1 MMLARLSNGCYN
13 SHTMEPKI
21 KMSVIQINR
30 LVNRHYKFSR
40 EKFDCRNTEFFDDY
54 GYTCSVVN
62 GLKYKNHDAILKEI
76 RYRSR
81 GNILQTLMNDLHEQ
95 GKLKAGEYWIYQ

>member
-1 MMLARLSNGCYN
+1 
-13 SHTMEPKI
+13 MEPKI
-21 KMSVIQINR
+21 KISVERVNR
-30 LVNRHYKFSR
+30 LINRHYKFSH

-62 GLKYKNHDAILKEI
+62 GLKHKNDNAILEEI

-81 GNILQTLMNDLHEQ
+81 GNILQTLMNDLYNK
-95 GKLKAGEYWIYQ
+95 GKLKSGEYWIYQ